1 MDTGMGYE
9 HDMMWYGDDTDTVV
23 REDLKRRYFSESHYV
38 SLSLKIKLSATN
50 LSFSLFLTIL
60 LYYYAIKFRYSTC
73 SSIQKEYDISNFK
86 RLIFILW
93 ILLGFVSASIEGVS
107 DADTISI

>member
-1 MDTGMGYE
+1 MGYE

-23 REDLKRRYFSESHYV
+23 RENLKRRYFSESHYV

-60 LYYYAIKFRYSTC
+60 LYYYAIKFRYVY
-73 SSIQKEYDISNFK
+73 IQVSKKNM
-86 RLIFILW
+86 IFQTLK
-93 ILLGFVSASIEGVS
+93 
-107 DADTISI
+107 D